1 MDLQIARNLGQMLES
16 ASRSLNIPFDASS
29 VTVSLPSSVTSFI
42 NTKYYN
48 IETSLSKKDIIKGL
62 ESNSDAEIY
71 TALKHLVG
79 KLALVDESTISD
91 SMINDQ
97 DYDYDDNNY
106 NYNDNSIVKEI
117 VQLFPHI
124 VKNVNSTNLKIKR
137 LVYILLLRFNHLQQ
151 DISLLSINAIQ
162 KSLIDKNSFNRSLAI
177 RCLSGI
183 QIPAILPILLLS
195 LTKLVKDSSP
205 LVRSACSI
213 AIIKCVQS
221 DIQYNMKSNNNNKN
235 KNTISDRRSY
245 LIENINIE
253 GSNIQQLYLLL
264 DILLSD
270 NDSKVLSLAIIAFY
284 EIFNGCFD
292 IWHNKINNL
301 INHFDELDSFAI
313 VNFLDIMVEY
323 IKLFYPK
330 ITESTIPIE
339 INQLYE
345 KIIDQIEF
353 EMNCNVILS
362 MVKFLIILFPFKL
375 QSNKLLNKVM
385 IKLIQNDYNDSI
397 DNNGKIFI
405 SLNMI
410 EYLISKDMI
419 KFNDYQINNFIPL
432 SNEIENLQIFELKIN
447 ILFKL
452 INNNNFNKIFKEFK
466 FIIEK
471 SQFPIIYKFKVLQ
484 KINKLILLNILTI
497 EQFSQII
504 RFFMNKLT
512 IEKNNLLVG
521 EYITGLR
528 QLIQSNLIY
537 YIDILIKLSGKLFN
551 SYMNNDIILVNNA
564 KSSIIWLLGEFSIN
578 YDINNNTNN
587 DNEKCQILKKMLPN
601 IAIKLIEN
609 YKFENDYNV
618 RYEILIFMTKLMIIN
633 IINNNKDNY
642 QLINNEIFQ
651 IFNYLLLLSK
661 FDNNLTIRDI
671 SRLIGSI
678 LPNVIYFT
686 DLNIKENLNID
697 ELLLNDSTLL
707 KHCQDK
713 CLNINIAL
721 LMFQINKPQ
730 LSINNQLN
738 NLEIYN
744 NIDQSLLNYLKSG
757 NNELDMGYLNYYND
771 LRLNEFK
778 LIDYNKFQSSFSSMS
793 INNNNET
800 QKVNKPIQEVTRK
813 QENVAKYRLQSLD
826 DFLGS

>member
-1 MDLQIARNLGQMLES
+1 MLES

-97 DYDYDDNNY
+97 DYDYDY
-106 NYNDNSIVKEI
+106 NDYNDNSIVKEI

-213 AIIKCVQS
+213 AIIKCVQL
-221 DIQYNMKSNNNNKN
+221 DIQYNMKSNNRNT
-235 KNTISDRRSY
+235 TISDRRSY

-330 ITESTIPIE
+330 ITESIIPIE

-353 EMNCNVILS
+353 EMNCNVTLS

-512 IEKNNLLVG
+512 IEKINLLVG

-744 NIDQSLLNYLKSG
+744 NIDQSLLNYLKSV

-771 LRLNEFK
+771 LRSNEFK

-800 QKVNKPIQEVTRK
+800 QKVNKPIHEVTRK
-813 QENVAKYRLQSLD
+813 QENVVKYRLQSLD

>member
-1 MDLQIARNLGQMLES
+1 MLES

-97 DYDYDDNNY
+97 DYDYDY
-106 NYNDNSIVKEI
+106 NDYNDNSIVKEI

-213 AIIKCVQS
+213 AIIKCVQL
-221 DIQYNMKSNNNNKN
+221 DIQYNMKSNNRNT
-235 KNTISDRRSY
+235 TISDRRSY

-330 ITESTIPIE
+330 ITESIIPIE

-353 EMNCNVILS
+353 EMNCNVTLS

-375 QSNKLLNKVM
+375 QGNKLLNKVM

-512 IEKNNLLVG
+512 IEKINLLVG

-744 NIDQSLLNYLKSG
+744 NIDQSLLNYLKSV

-771 LRLNEFK
+771 LRSNEFK
-778 LIDYNKFQSSFSSMS
+778 LIDYNKFQSSFSSMT

-800 QKVNKPIQEVTRK
+800 QKVNKPVQEVARK

>member
-1 MDLQIARNLGQMLES
+1 MLES

-97 DYDYDDNNY
+97 DYDYDY
-106 NYNDNSIVKEI
+106 NDYNDNSIVKEI

-213 AIIKCVQS
+213 AIIKCVQL
-221 DIQYNMKSNNNNKN
+221 DIQYNMKSNNRNT
-235 KNTISDRRSY
+235 TISDRRSY

-405 SLNMI
+405 SLNLI

-793 INNNNET
+793 INNEKPKT
-800 QKVNKPIQEVTRK
+800 NKPIQEVTRK

>member
-1 MDLQIARNLGQMLES
+1 MLES

-97 DYDYDDNNY
+97 DYDYNDY
-106 NYNDNSIVKEI
+106 NDYNDNSIVKEI

-375 QSNKLLNKVM
+375 QGNNLLNKIM

-707 KHCQDK
+707 KHCQDR

>member
-97 DYDYDDNNY
+97 DYDYND
-106 NYNDNSIVKEI
+106 YNDNSIVKEI

-213 AIIKCVQS
+213 AIIKCVQL
-221 DIQYNMKSNNNNKN
+221 DIQYNMKSNNRNT
-235 KNTISDRRSY
+235 TISDRRSY

-330 ITESTIPIE
+330 ITELIIPIE

-375 QSNKLLNKVM
+375 QGNNLLNKVM

-633 IINNNKDNY
+633 IINNKDNY

-800 QKVNKPIQEVTRK
+800 QKVNKPVQEVTMK